1 MLALQHPLQ
10 AIGGQGPLAGD
21 RELFIGHVRNRRRR
35 QAMADEIL
43 RLRHGLARLAE
54 AINWMK
60 AGAPF
65 GMIRPGPYW
74 KPKSKLEQ
82 ADVRYP

>member
-1 MLALQHPLQ
+1 
-10 AIGGQGPLAGD
+10 
-21 RELFIGHVRNRRRR
+21 
-35 QAMADEIL
+35 MADEIL